1 MNTKKTRTTLL
12 ALLFLLLAVNLAGC
26 GSREPESP
34 VTTAA
39 PAEETIAATSG
50 PAAESPYESILS
62 AYAQALRED
71 WNGAELMEAGM
82 NYLAA
87 EFQNPAEDVGFL
99 ETDLDGNGT
108 PELLIGVLSEAD
120 PFYSKMILSLY
131 ALDDTGAP
139 VLVFDGTER
148 NRYYYAGDIRFAN
161 LGAGAYDSSFETTVK
176 FQDNEMID
184 MTYTTAPADYVPAA
198 LIPFSQW
205 RDEA

>member
-1 MNTKKTRTTLL
+1 MKTRKTKSILT
-12 ALLFLLLAVNLAGC
+12 FLLLLPLALSLAGC
-26 GSREPESP
+26 QSKKPESP
-34 VTTAA
+34 
-39 PAEETIAATSG
+39 AATVIPTAESSTASTS
-50 PAAESPYESILS
+50 PSEESPYGSILV
-62 AYAQALRED
+62 AYAQALQAG
-71 WNGAELMEAGM
+71 WKGAELMENGL

-87 EFQNPAEDVGFL
+87 EFENPAEDVGYL

-131 ALDDTGAP
+131 ALDGRGTP

-161 LGAGAYDSSFETTVK
+161 LGSGAYDSSFVTTIK

-184 MTYTTAPADYVPAA
+184 MTYTTDPTDYVLAA
-198 LIPFSQW
+198 LTPFSQW
-205 RDEA
+205 RENQ

>member
-1 MNTKKTRTTLL
+1 MKTMKARNILTVFLILLL
-12 ALLFLLLAVNLAGC
+12 ALSLTGC

-39 PAEETIAATSG
+39 TTEETTAS
-50 PAAESPYESILS
+50 PAVESPYESILS
-62 AYAQALRED
+62 AYAQALRDD

-161 LGAGAYDSSFETTVK
+161 LGSGAYNSSFETTVK
-176 FQDNEMID
+176 FQGNEMID
-184 MTYTTAPADYVPAA
+184 MTYTTDPADYILAA
-198 LIPFSQW
+198 LTPFSQW
-205 RDEA
+205 RAEG